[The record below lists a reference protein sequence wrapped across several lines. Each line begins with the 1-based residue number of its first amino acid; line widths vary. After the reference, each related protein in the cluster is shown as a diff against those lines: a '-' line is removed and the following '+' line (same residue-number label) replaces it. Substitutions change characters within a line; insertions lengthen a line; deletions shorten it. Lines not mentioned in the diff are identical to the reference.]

1 MPPFIQKILEK
12 GVIFLQVIHATFR
25 AGEGNEAVKLLN
37 TLGIDIEDYK
47 LLESNTG
54 DLLIINLLYGDTD
67 VLLDN
72 LTSRFDFEDD
82 EERSLIIFTPDT
94 VIPRDKE
101 KIKKASF
108 RATRETIITFAQ
120 NNSQVNFEYLMLV
133 VVSAVITSLGL
144 ILDNV
149 AVIVGGMVIAP
160 VLGPIL
166 AVTVGI
172 MLGDSKLIKQGI
184 STEIIAIVVAILI
197 GFLFGSALPN
207 VGITNSLKIR
217 MFPTLADLFIAL
229 AAGAASA
236 YALVRGHL
244 ESGLVGVM
252 VSAALLP
259 VMSTIGIGI
268 SFANRTMILGAF
280 LLLGGNYLG
289 LLLANLIVFYFEGLK
304 PQIWYKFEA
313 NKLIKKSLIFIL
325 IAVIIFSIP
334 LGILTFYQFYVE
346 KPVEIIR
353 QIVSDNLG
361 SNWDFKVERVEL
373 NGKLVTVFIYAD
385 NTFNEKILN
394 NIKKQI
400 TRELATEYKIIFKI
414 IPIQK
419 IAL

>member
-1 MPPFIQKILEK
+1 M
-12 GVIFLQVIHATFR
+12 QVVHATFR
-25 AGEGNEAVKLLN
+25 SGEGNEAVELLE

-47 LLESNTG
+47 LLESQTG

-72 LTSRFDFEDD
+72 LTSKFDFDDD
-82 EERSLIIFTPDT
+82 EERSLVIFTPDT
-94 VIPRDKE
+94 VIPRDE
-101 KIKKASF
+101 DKIKKASF

-133 VVSAVITSLGL
+133 AVSAVITSLGL

-172 MLGDSKLIKQGI
+172 MLGDSKLIKKGI
-184 STEIIAIVVAILI
+184 SAEIIAIVVAILI
-197 GFLFGSALPN
+197 GFIFGSALPN
-207 VGITNSLKIR
+207 VEITSALKVR

-236 YALVRGHL
+236 YALVRGQL

-252 VSAALLP
+252 VAAALLP

-280 LLLGGNYLG
+280 LLLGGNFLG
-289 LLLANLIVFYFEGLK
+289 LLLSNLLVFYFEGLK

-313 NKLIKKSLIFIL
+313 NKLIKKSLVFIL
-325 IAVIIFSIP
+325 VAVLIFSIP

-353 QIVSDNLG
+353 QIVQDNLG
-361 SNWDFKVERVEL
+361 SNWDYRIERVEL
-373 NGKLVTVFIYAD
+373 DGKLVTVFLYAD
-385 NTFNEKILN
+385 ASFNPRVLEKI
-394 NIKKQI
+394 KK
-400 TRELATEYKIIFKI
+400 RVSKELASEYNIIFKI
-414 IPIQK
+414 IPIEK
-419 IAL
+419 ITI

>member
-1 MPPFIQKILEK
+1 M
-12 GVIFLQVIHATFR
+12 QVVHATFR
-25 AGEGNEAVKLLN
+25 SGEGIEAVELLD

-47 LLESNTG
+47 LLESKTG

-72 LTSRFDFEDD
+72 LTSKFDFDED
-82 EERSLIIFTPDT
+82 EERSLVIFTPDT
-94 VIPRDKE
+94 VIPRDEE
-101 KIKKASF
+101 KTKKASF

-120 NNSQVNFEYLMLV
+120 NNSKVNFEYLMLV
-133 VVSAVITSLGL
+133 AVSAVITSLGL

-172 MLGDSKLIKQGI
+172 MLGDSKLIKKGI
-184 STEIIAIVVAILI
+184 SAEIIAVVVAILI
-197 GFLFGSALPN
+197 GFVFGSALPN
-207 VGITNSLKIR
+207 VEITNALKVR

-236 YALVRGHL
+236 YALVRGQL

-280 LLLGGNYLG
+280 LLLGGNFLG
-289 LLLANLIVFYFEGLK
+289 LLLANLLVFYFEGLK

-313 NKLIKKSLIFIL
+313 NKIIKKSLIFIMV
-325 IAVIIFSIP
+325 AVLVLSIP
-334 LGILTFYQFYVE
+334 LGVLTFYQFYVE

-353 QIVSDNLG
+353 QIVQDNLG
-361 SNWDFKVERVEL
+361 TNWDYRIERVEL
-373 NGKLVTVFIYAD
+373 NGKLITVFFYFYSS
-385 NTFNEKILN
+385 FNNRVLKR
-394 NIKKQI
+394 IKKRVSQ
-400 TRELATEYKIIFKI
+400 ELASEYNIIFKI
-414 IPIQK
+414 IPIEK
-419 IAL
+419 ISL